1 MDVYGLKNCDTC
13 RKALK
18 WLDDSGLAYKF
29 HDIRQAGLGET
40 EIADWAEKAGWE
52 ALLNRRGTTW
62 RRLPEPVRAAVKSK
76 TAEQLMLEHPA
87 IIRRPV
93 LEHDGRLYAGFSSDS
108 YQAIFG
114 AAGKT

>member
-1 MDVYGLKNCDTC
+1 MEVYGLKNCDTC

-29 HDIRQAGLGET
+29 HDIRQVGLGET

-62 RRLPEPVRAAVKSK
+62 RGLSDAEREGVNEVSAVRLMAAYP
-76 TAEQLMLEHPA
+76 ALMK
-87 IIRRPV
+87 RPV
-93 LEHDGRLYAGFSSDS
+93 FVSSGAVLVGFDPEVQARLAGNS
-108 YQAIFG
+108 
-114 AAGKT
+114 